1 MAYPCNCY
9 TAVKMSE
16 VEFLVSTQVNLK
28 ISVLEGRKGILQK

>member
-16 VEFLVSTQVNLK
+16 EFLASTQANLK
-28 ISVLEGRKGILQK
+28 IIVLEGRKGILQK